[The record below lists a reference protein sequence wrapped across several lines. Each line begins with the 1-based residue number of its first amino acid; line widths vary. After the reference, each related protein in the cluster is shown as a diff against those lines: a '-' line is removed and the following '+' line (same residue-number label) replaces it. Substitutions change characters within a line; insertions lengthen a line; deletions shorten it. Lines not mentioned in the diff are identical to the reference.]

1 MGIFVDEAFT
11 NITAEVEDCLFVGN
25 YAESFGGGLYLY
37 ADGNETHHTFTVR
50 RCNFTSN
57 VAGPTS
63 FGGGLQV
70 AMLVRNFQSL
80 PSRWGLSA
88 KRIYLS
94 RYIYMHLIT
103 AFVTHS
109 CAGLIS
115 LTAILRA
122 MLLHSEEDLVLCRF
136 TAK

>member
-1 MGIFVDEAFT
+1 VGIFVDEAFT

-57 VAGPTS
+57 VAGPSS

-80 PSRWGLSA
+80 PSRWDYQLKGS
-88 KRIYLS
+88 IYPDK
-94 RYIYMHLIT
+94 YICT
-103 AFVTHS
+103 
-109 CAGLIS
+109 S
-115 LTAILRA
+115 LLP
-122 MLLHSEEDLVLCRF
+122 L
-136 TAK
+136 